1 MIKEEAKM
9 WASDKTIAEIIEKRD
24 EFNIGSKEW
33 EMWNDVKAERLE
45 EIKPS
50 TKEEILYFNE
60 EDLKDIKEGF
70 TKIDKIPNIKAYV
83 GPRSKLEY
91 HPLKRHPIPYVLVKY
106 EDKYFFILREK
117 GSGEMR
123 LIGKIGLL
131 GGHVSVEEE
140 KTDLE
145 ENIISGLMRELEEE
159 ANITSEIIKSCT
171 LKGIIKL
178 NTGVDADHLGFV
190 YEVELLTDNI
200 KSHEEDK
207 LTGIWINKS
216 ELKNYED
223 SFENWAKLVY
233 EKLLR

>member
-106 EDKYFFILREK
+106 EDKSFYLKGK
-117 GSGEMR
+117 GSWEMR
-123 LIGKIGLL
+123 LRQIGLL
-131 GGHVSVEEE
+131 GDMRGG
-140 KTDLE
+140 KKDL
-145 ENIISGLMRELEEE
+145 NS
-159 ANITSEIIKSCT
+159 T
-171 LKGIIKL
+171 LFQ
-178 NTGVDADHLGFV
+178 V
-190 YEVELLTDNI
+190 
-200 KSHEEDK
+200 
-207 LTGIWINKS
+207 
-216 ELKNYED
+216 
-223 SFENWAKLVY
+223 
-233 EKLLR
+233 